1 MIIQEGNDE
10 LVDARSGTRWAVVD
24 QGGSRASVTLY
35 SSDRKTTHALY
46 YSNMDDCRAFFDSL
60 ADQMNAVRWSAEKR
74 RFVPVTKCP
83 TLTTIAPQEHE

>member
-24 QGGSRASVTLY
+24 QGGGRASVTLY

-46 YSNMDDCRAFFDSL
+46 YSNMDDCRAYLNSL

-74 RFVPVTKCP
+74 RFTPVIQMSKSINFSSP
-83 TLTTIAPQEHE
+83 ESE